1 MFEESMDKR
10 KNEIVTVMVEG
21 TGRLYKR
28 IVKSTPKM
36 SYLKYT
42 ICVYNTQKKRK
53 RQQTKKNRFLIIV
66 HKVEE

>member
-1 MFEESMDKR
+1 MFEESMHKR

-28 IVKSTPKM
+28 IVKSTSKM

-42 ICVYNTQKKRK
+42 ICVYNTQKK
-53 RQQTKKNRFLIIV
+53 KKETTNQ
-66 HKVEE
+66 KE